1 MSAGSSMKRNHF
13 SWGRGKGRRVGDPLV
28 AATPAAW
35 VPFAQRNA
43 ELAAQLDR
51 ARSRSAK

>member
-1 MSAGSSMKRNHF
+1 
-13 SWGRGKGRRVGDPLV
+13 VGDPLV
-28 AATPAAW
+28 AAAPAAW

-51 ARSRSAK
+51 ARARGLAKQ

>member
-1 MSAGSSMKRNHF
+1 MGQEGTGAPPAAVRS
-13 SWGRGKGRRVGDPLV
+13 DPLV

-51 ARSRSAK
+51 ARWRGLARQ